1 MQDDVLM
8 FNTKWLKEMK
18 EKLFWGR
25 MDVNLFLVGMS
36 GVVTPAHY
44 DIMENLFLQVYLF
57 IAILNLLGSIG
68 VLVNHKHELDMILYY
83 CKMLYYGLENF
94 KYNDIMQSF

>member
-1 MQDDVLM
+1 MLQTGLEKEFLNSDMQDDVLM

-18 EKLFWGR
+18 EKLLWGR

-57 IAILNLLGSIG
+57 TAI
-68 VLVNHKHELDMILYY
+68 
-83 CKMLYYGLENF
+83 
-94 KYNDIMQSF
+94 KYTR

>member
-18 EKLFWGR
+18 EKLSWGR
-25 MDVNLFLVGMS
+25 QEVNLFLIGMG

-44 DIMENLFLQVYLF
+44 DIMENLFLQVCHITFMHISNGQRLP
-57 IAILNLLGSIG
+57 
-68 VLVNHKHELDMILYY
+68 
-83 CKMLYYGLENF
+83 
-94 KYNDIMQSF
+94 

>member
-18 EKLFWGR
+18 EKLSWGR
-25 MDVNLFLVGMS
+25 LDVNLFLVGMG

-44 DIMENLFLQVYLF
+44 DIMENLFLQVYVYTT
-57 IAILNLLGSIG
+57 IMDVAIGGCGGGG
-68 VLVNHKHELDMILYY
+68 VTPP
-83 CKMLYYGLENF
+83 
-94 KYNDIMQSF
+94 Q